1 MAGLLD
7 YFGGQ
12 QAGLLNQQG
21 SQVAAPAGV
30 AAGRLRDFIGSDAA
44 AALAVGL
51 MSGNGNMDSMA
62 RGLAGYTIA
71 KKDEREKLQQGDQYV
86 RQRMAEEDRKKAL
99 NDYLKGLSGVSDEQ
113 RAYLASDPE
122 AGRAVAADS
131 MAPKEYKAP
140 TVQDFY
146 DEQTGTNYKAQW
158 NPQTGEWDKV
168 GGTKA
173 PSGGMEIVTNPDG
186 TTTVRYG
193 GQQKLTEGQSKDVG
207 YLTRGIA
214 ANDTL
219 GSYEKALTGTQD
231 AVAAALP
238 GVGNMVVSKEYQ
250 MGDQAGREFLAAIL
264 RKDTGAAVT
273 QQEFDL
279 YGKMYLPRPGDGPDV
294 LEQKRIA
301 RARAL
306 EGIDR
311 GLGQARNLVPET
323 QNIPAQGAQTV
334 QPPQAPPQV
343 DEDWD
348 FGPNGMPVRIR

>member
-30 AAGRLRDFIGSDAA
+30 AAGRLREFIGSDAA

-62 RGLAGYTIA
+62 RGLAGYTVA
-71 KKDEREKLQQGDQYV
+71 RKDEKLKAEDAARREQ
-86 RQRMAEEDRKKAL
+86 L
-99 NDYLKGLSGVSDEQ
+99 NSYLRGLSGLSPEQ
-113 RAYLASDPE
+113 QAYLASDPE
-122 AGRAVAADS
+122 AGRAYAVET

-158 NPQTGEWDKV
+158 NEQTGSWDRV

-193 GQQKLTEGQSKDVG
+193 GQPQKLTEGQSKDVG
-207 YLTRGIA
+207 YLTRAIT
-214 ANDTL
+214 ANETL
-219 GSYEKALTGTQD
+219 NTNEGALTGVKDT
-231 AVAAALP
+231 AAASLP
-238 GVGNMVVSKEYQ
+238 VIGNMVVSEEYQ
-250 MGDQAGREFLAAIL
+250 MADQAGREFLAAVL

-273 QQEFDL
+273 KQEFDI

-306 EGIDR
+306 EGIQR
-311 GLGQARNLVPET
+311 GLGPAGSLVPEI
-323 QNIPAQGAQTV
+323 QNIPTQGAPTV
-334 QPPQAPPQV
+334 QAPTPAQPGV
-343 DEDWD
+343 ENWTRDA
-348 FGPNGMPVRIR
+348 NGNLVRAQ